1 MNVLIISHMYPS
13 NANEISGIFVHKQ
26 VKNLKKLGCNVKV
39 ISPKPKLIFPFTR
52 LSKDYALYK
61 QIPFKE
67 VYDGIEVYRPYYNV
81 YPKDV
86 LGYNNGIR
94 MYKNIN
100 NVIKN
105 ICSDFKIDI
114 INSHVALPNGLCGYY
129 LKREIGVPHV
139 VTIHGDD
146 FQYTINRSNK
156 HKRNMIKVLNDADE
170 IIAISNKLKNIVKSF
185 QFYNKIKVINNGIDL
200 VDRKIED
207 YTINKDDIII
217 LSVGNLYNT
226 KGIDINLKS
235 LKNLINEFPSIKY
248 IVIGDGPEKEN
259 LIKLTNK
266 LGIKSNVDFLGR
278 LSNEKVIE
286 WMHKCT
292 IFSLPSWRE
301 GFGIVYIEAMSQAKP
316 VIGIKGEGI
325 EDAII
330 HDKNGILVEGKNYIQ
345 LEKELKKLIM
355 NKEMREKIGKN
366 AKKTV
371 LEKFTWDINAKKTY
385 NLYENILKR
394 N

>member
-26 VKNLKKLGCNVKV
+26 VKKLQELGCNVKV
-39 ISPKPKLIFPFTR
+39 ISPKPKLIIPFTK

-81 YPKDV
+81 YPKDF
-86 LGYNNGIR
+86 LGYNNGVR
-94 MYKNIN
+94 MYKSVN
-100 NVIKN
+100 NTIKHM
-105 ICSDFKIDI
+105 CSDFKIDI

-129 LKREIGVPHV
+129 LKKEIGVPHV

-146 FQYTINRSNK
+146 FQYTINRNNRY
-156 HKRNMIKVLNDADE
+156 KRNMIKVLTDADE
-170 IIAISNKLKNIVKSF
+170 IIAISNKLKKIVKKF

-200 VDRKIED
+200 VDRKIGN
-207 YTINKDDIII
+207 YVANKDDIII

-226 KGIDINLKS
+226 KGIDINLKA
-235 LKNLINEFPSIKY
+235 LKGLVNEFPSIKY
-248 IVIGDGPEKEN
+248 IIIGDGPEKEN
-259 LIKLTNK
+259 LIKLTND
-266 LGIKSNVDFLGR
+266 LEIQSNVNFLGR
-278 LSNEKVIE
+278 LSNEEVID
-286 WMHKCT
+286 WMNKCT

-301 GFGIVYIEAMSQAKP
+301 GFGIVYIEAMSQGKA

-330 HDKNGILVEGKNYIQ
+330 HNKNGVLVEGKNYIQ
-345 LEKELKKLIM
+345 LEKELKKLIV
-355 NKEMREKIGKN
+355 NKEIREEIGKN

-371 LEKFTWDINAKKTY
+371 LENFTWDINAKKTY

-394 N
+394 D